1 MEVYAI
7 QLVLFIMIFI
17 RCTTLLSLAPVLG
30 HVSVPAQVK
39 AALGLFMAM
48 VLYPLMAAK
57 HPDMDLRMLPM
68 AIMGVQ
74 EALTGMVI
82 GFAMSLVFAGVRVGG
97 ELIGFDLGLSIATA
111 FDPDTGSNNI
121 VGAFLYLA
129 LLLVFILING
139 HHFVLQAMVLS
150 YDVIPLG
157 GFSVNGPMAEQ
168 LLRMTGI
175 MFVVGLKC
183 AAPIIVA
190 SFLMNVALAILS
202 RVAPQVNVFI
212 VSFPVKIGVG
222 VLVLMAA
229 APLLVYAF
237 KNLLTG
243 FEEDIVEL
251 IRVM

>member
-1 MEVYAI
+1 VEVYAT
-7 QLVLFIMIFI
+7 QLVLFFMIFV

-30 HVSVPAQVK
+30 HMSVPVQVK
-39 AALGLFMAM
+39 ASFGMFMSI
-48 VLYPLMAAK
+48 VLYPLLAAR
-57 HPDMDLRMLPM
+57 HPEIDLHLFAM
-68 AIMGVQ
+68 AIMAVQ

-82 GFAMSLVFAGVRVGG
+82 GFAMSLVFAGVRAGG

-111 FDPDTGSNNI
+111 FDPETGSNNI
-121 VGAFLYLA
+121 IGAFLYLA

-150 YDVIPLG
+150 YDTIPLG
-157 GFSVNGPMAEQ
+157 GFSVAGPVAEQ
-168 LLRMTGI
+168 LIRMSGI

-202 RVAPQVNVFI
+202 RVAPQVNVFM

-243 FEEDIVEL
+243 FEEDIVQL

>member
-7 QLVLFIMIFI
+7 QLVLFVMIFV
-17 RCTTLLSLAPVLG
+17 RCMSLISLAPVLG
-30 HVSVPAQVK
+30 HVSVPTQVK
-39 AALGLFMAM
+39 IGLGMFMAI
-48 VLYPLMAAK
+48 VLYPLMAAR
-57 HPDMDLRMLPM
+57 HPDIDLRLLPM
-68 AIMGVQ
+68 AILAVQ
-74 EALTGMVI
+74 ESFTGLLI
-82 GFAMSLVFAGVRVGG
+82 GFAMGLVFAGVRAGG
-97 ELIGFDLGLSIATA
+97 EIIGFDLGLSIATA
-111 FDPDTGSNNI
+111 FDPETGSNNI
-121 VGAFLYLA
+121 IGAFLYLTM
-129 LLLVFILING
+129 LLVFILIDG
-139 HHFVLQAMVLS
+139 HHFVLQAIVLS

-157 GFSVNGPMAEQ
+157 GFSVSGPVAEQ
-168 LLRMTGI
+168 LLRMTGL

-222 VLVLMAA
+222 VVVLMTA

-251 IRVM
+251 MRVM